1 MDAKSQ
7 QPAHFICHLNELGL
21 IGEDVY
27 QVRLEWPYK
36 RPVPFLAGQYLAVH
50 LPNRDPSWFSIA
62 SAPGAE
68 QLTLHIQA
76 PQAWET
82 AREIIDYL
90 KKNGSVRLSM
100 PYGEACLRTPP
111 DTPAVACRCRHWI
124 RPGQESGGLPDEQP
138 DGAARV
144 SVLGARNERDMY
156 LRELPERWEAEWSQ
170 FRFRPV
176 ICEAD
181 SLSDCHHERLVEA
194 ILADGHSLDEV
205 TVMACGSPAMV
216 YSTLDGLA
224 KQGLDTDAFLRC
236 ASIQYAPRG

>member
-111 DTPAVACRCRHWI
+111 DTPLLLVVAGTGFAQAKSLVDFLMSSRMA
-124 RPGQESGGLPDEQP
+124 QP
-138 DGAARV
+138 V
-144 SVLGARNERDMY
+144 YLYWGARNERDMY

-224 KQGLDTDAFLRC
+224 KQGLDTDAFFSDVL
-236 ASIQYAPRG
+236 QYAPRG